1 MRPLVSQPLRLVAVA
16 LVALCAIG
24 LTSGRASAHTSL
36 DFTLPTDGASVGE
49 VLSEVTVAFTE
60 PVTMVGNGFE
70 VLDPQGNILEPFAVT
85 DDNMLFRLQFDPPLA
100 GGPVAVRYEVT
111 SEDGHVVSGGFQ
123 FTISV
128 ELPTTVPTTA
138 PPPATTTAPPRATAA
153 VTAPTTPSTAA
164 PTAATAAVTDATPRP
179 TSITASVVD
188 DSSNSGTYIAIAAAI
203 AVAAAA
209 FLVIRSRTSG

>member
-1 MRPLVSQPLRLVAVA
+1 VLISLCIIGVA
-16 LVALCAIG
+16 
-24 LTSGRASAHTSL
+24 SGRASAHTSL

-70 VLDPQGNILEPFAVT
+70 VLDPQGNVLEPFAVT
-85 DDNMLFRLQFDPPLA
+85 DDDMLFRLQFDPPLA
-100 GGPVAVRYEVT
+100 GGTVAVRYEVT

-128 ELPTTVPTTA
+128 DLPTTVPTT
-138 PPPATTTAPPRATAA
+138 PPPLPTVPESTPAVVVATAPTAPP
-153 VTAPTTPSTAA
+153 TAA
-164 PTAATAAVTDATPRP
+164 PAPVTDATAPS
-179 TSITASVVD
+179 TSIAASGGD